1 MLSIEYPFGMEG
13 LNNLTKALLEYSD
26 VATVISMFC
35 VKNISV
41 KSAFIRVMQKGYAV
55 PDISKSILAVISESV

>member
-1 MLSIEYPFGMEG
+1 VKFVVPTPTF
-13 LNNLTKALLEYSD
+13 
-26 VATVISMFC
+26 VAVI
-35 VKNISV
+35 ISV